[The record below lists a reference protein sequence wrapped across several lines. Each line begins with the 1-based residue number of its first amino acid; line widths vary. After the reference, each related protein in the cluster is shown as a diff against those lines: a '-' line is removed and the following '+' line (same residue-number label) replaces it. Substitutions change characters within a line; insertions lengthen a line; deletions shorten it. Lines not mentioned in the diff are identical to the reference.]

1 MGTSSSAGRG
11 TRQVEK
17 KREREQKHQQ
27 EATKKDFREA
37 WLEIKDEKYPTR
49 VEEMEQFFL
58 TQISQ
63 AETLLAK
70 GMPSEGYLCRS

>member
-1 MGTSSSAGRG
+1 M
-11 TRQVEK
+11 EK
-17 KREREQKHQQ
+17 KREREQKDQQ

-37 WLEIKDEKYPTR
+37 WLEIKDEKYPSR
-49 VEEMEQFFL
+49 VDEMEQFFL

-70 GMPSEGYLCRS
+70 GMASEGYLYRS